1 MHLDL
6 NNFSIWRQHDGDNTH
21 ILNYNLNAN
30 STVIDFGG
38 YTGVWAQKII
48 DKYNPNLYILEP
60 VPKFYEILVSKFSG
74 NKKVHPLNVGIG
86 TENKKNK
93 IYIDNDSTSTQ
104 SAQGQPID
112 VEFNTIDKIL
122 STWNIDGGDLL
133 QINIEGDEYPILES
147 MILNGSIRKFKN
159 IQVQFHLGVE
169 NDRARRDEIHKGFLE
184 NGFHLKYNYPF
195 VWECWTIE

>member
-6 NNFSIWRQHDGDNTH
+6 NNLSKWRQHDGNNTH

-38 YTGVWAQKII
+38 YTGRWAQKII
-48 DKYNPNLYILEP
+48 DKYNPNVYILEP

-93 IYIDNDSTSTQ
+93 IYIDKDSTSTQ
-104 SAQGQPID
+104 SAQGQSID
-112 VEFNTIDKIL
+112 VEFNTIDRVL
-122 STWNIDGGDLL
+122 SIWNIDGADLL

-147 MILNGSIRKFKN
+147 MILNGSIHKFKN

-169 NDRARRDEIHKGFLE
+169 NDRARRDEVHKGFLD
-184 NGFHLKYNYPF
+184 NGFRLKYNYPF